1 MSMLWIPWDA
11 RPCIGP
17 FNVHLRGF
25 VSLFPSILVPMD
37 VSLLFLSA
45 SAAGFPGTVTV
56 LVTNGAQLDVADR
69 GTHYESTIFVCTVK
83 SFF

>member
-1 MSMLWIPWDA
+1 
-11 RPCIGP
+11 
-17 FNVHLRGF
+17 
-25 VSLFPSILVPMD
+25 MD